1 MTAQKQSRL
10 KELAADFDNIESR
23 RLLVEEF
30 ADSEFPFSGINEE
43 GEETL
48 MSISASGIMVDT
60 YQSNGWVRK
69 NHYDANGYAEGET
82 FDGRWNG

>member
-10 KELAADFDNIESR
+10 NELAADFGNIKNR

-30 ADSEFPFSGINEE
+30 GDSKFPFSGINED

-48 MSISASGIMVDT
+48 MSISASGIVVDT

-69 NHYDANGYAEGET
+69 NYYDANGYAEGES